1 MERLYTRQEVAD
13 YMSVSLD
20 AVNKWIWS
28 KKLKS
33 LKIGRLVRIRES
45 DLLEFV
51 SKER

>member
-1 MERLYTRQEVAD
+1 MEKLFTRKEVAE

-45 DLLEFV
+45 DLLDFV
-51 SKER
+51 NKER